1 MTYYQILHK
10 GEFSSDQVQ
19 ITYREGRIQQHEEAL
34 QFISTKWKKAQAEN
48 SELFNGRLYRL
59 DNHTVTKNLLQL
71 SVSDTDYKEY
81 VGTRDI
87 DFVNKF
93 GMEFTSNPIS
103 VGIVLITLD
112 NKIILGRRTN
122 DVDIE
127 KSKIAVMAGYADP
140 SLDCK
145 ENKPDLFYAV
155 KREVSEELL
164 IDMNSI
170 SNLKSLGLVYNSC
183 RNQTYMPFQGQIQA
197 YADDIQNFNKKE
209 FSQIIMIDN
218 EKQTII
224 DFIGAMKELLSDITV
239 PTLKIYAELY
249 ENGI

>member
-1 MTYYQILHK
+1 MSYYQIFHK
-10 GEFSSDQVQ
+10 GKFSSEQVQ
-19 ITYREGRIQQHEEAL
+19 ITYREGKIQQPEDAL
-34 QFISTKWKKAQAEN
+34 QFISRKWKNAQSEN
-48 SELFNGRLYRL
+48 SELFNGRLYRVDQHAL
-59 DNHTVTKNLLQL
+59 TDNILRLRL
-71 SVSDTDYKEY
+71 SDTDYKEY
-81 VGTRDI
+81 VGTRDS

-93 GMEFTSNPIS
+93 GIELASNPIS
-103 VGIVLITLD
+103 VGIVLVTLD

-140 SLDCK
+140 TLDWK
-145 ENKPDLFYAV
+145 ENRPDLFYAV
-155 KREVSEELL
+155 KREASEELL

-170 SNLKSLGLVYNSC
+170 SNLKSLGLVFNSC
-183 RNQTYMPFQGQIQA
+183 RNQTYMPFQGQINA
-197 YADDIQNFNKKE
+197 YADDIKNFNKKE

-224 DFIGAMKELLSDITV
+224 GFIGEMKELLSDITV

-249 ENGI
+249 ENCI